1 MMDKTLEKEILETM
15 AVISAIVDILK
26 LDVENISSNVGY
38 YSPNLNRLNSLI
50 LESKRGINNLKAL
63 LERKK
68 MEFDSENQAEKPV
81 PEQEPDKG
89 QPQGQDPEESGSGQQ
104 DPEVDEFGVSV
115 RIDGEIREELH
126 KVLYAL
132 NNVAA
137 YAMDQITVST
147 RVFAK
152 YMAQLYNVK
161 PKVMF
166 KQIMDDMAEESKVLQ
181 KMREREAGISDAQQ
195 VQRTNGGNDGRQQY

>member
-26 LDVENISSNVGY
+26 LDVENIASNVGY

-68 MEFDSENQAEKPV
+68 MEFDAENQPKAKSQIPD
-81 PEQEPDKG
+81 PEQDPD
-89 QPQGQDPEESGSGQQ
+89 QEQAQTPNPEESGSGQQ
-104 DPEVDEFGVSV
+104 DPETDEFGVSL

-132 NNVAA
+132 NNVAT

-152 YMAQLYNVK
+152 YLARLYNVQ
-161 PKVMF
+161 PKAMY
-166 KQIMDDMAEESKVLQ
+166 KQIMEDMAEESKVLQ
-181 KMREREAGISDAQQ
+181 KIREREAGISDAQQ
-195 VQRTNGGNDGRQQY
+195 VKGGK